1 VNKSSA
7 HHPQLTLSVLVRDD
21 ARFANFYA
29 GANEELIQAVQK
41 QWTLSGDPFLF
52 IWGYSGVG
60 RSHLLQAACHYA
72 EGLGHHSVY
81 LPLREL
87 VTYDTTVLDGLEKLP
102 LVVLDDLDVIAGHD
116 DWEVAI
122 FHLFNRV
129 READG
134 HLLIA
139 ANDSP
144 QRLPIQLPDLTSR
157 LSGGVIYQLQSLEA
171 EERALAL
178 VLRARQRGIL
188 LGEDVARFL
197 VGRGPECMQGLA
209 NILDELD
216 HESLSQQRK
225 LTIPFVKEV
234 LGWQK

>member
-1 VNKSSA
+1 M
-7 HHPQLTLSVLVRDD
+7 RDD
-21 ARFANFYA
+21 ARFANFYG

-41 QWTLSGDPFLF
+41 QWTVNGDPFLF
-52 IWGYSGVG
+52 VWGDAGSG

-87 VTYDTTVLDGLEKLP
+87 VSYSPVVLDGLEKLP
-102 LVVLDDLDVIAGHD
+102 LVVMDDLDAILGD
-116 DWEVAI
+116 PDWEEAV

-134 HLLIA
+134 HLLMVA
-139 ANDSP
+139 DRSP
-144 QRLPIQLPDLTSR
+144 QRLPLQLADLSSR
-157 LSGGVIYQLQSLEA
+157 LSGGVIYQLHRLEP

-178 VLRARQRGIL
+178 VLRARHRGIL
-188 LGEDVARFL
+188 LAEEVARFL
-197 VGRGPECMQGLA
+197 VGRGPEQMQGLA
-209 NILDELD
+209 DILDELD
-216 HESLSQQRK
+216 RESLSQQRK

-234 LGWQK
+234 LGW